1 MRDDDDGYSEFVAAR
16 WTAFHRLAYLLTASR
31 PAAEDLLQT
40 ALMKTYANWRRVS
53 AMEAPDA
60 YVRKVIVNSVVS
72 ERRRPWLARES
83 SRAETPESSVEPA
96 DSEVLNHELLWPLI
110 CALPDRQRAVVVLRY
125 YEDLSEEEIA
135 EVLGC
140 ARGTVKSQAS
150 DALRALRRAL
160 AVVDVPEPSRV
171 GES

>member
-1 MRDDDDGYSEFVAAR
+1 
-16 WTAFHRLAYLLTASR
+16 
-31 PAAEDLLQT
+31 
-40 ALMKTYANWRRVS
+40 
-53 AMEAPDA
+53 
-60 YVRKVIVNSVVS
+60 
-72 ERRRPWLARES
+72 
-83 SRAETPESSVEPA
+83 
-96 DSEVLNHELLWPLI
+96 
-110 CALPDRQRAVVVLRY
+110 VVVLRY

-160 AVVDVPEPSRV
+160 AVVDVPEPSKV